1 MERLPLSH
9 LFRSDVWLARGQSIP
24 LLDDLNGKVLWF
36 PLRHRVRA
44 LIFVCQQWHA
54 ISCRGT
60 GAKTQVLILSTLMGL
75 MAGKMRETACHWKC
89 NALCWVTSCAGAGS
103 TTAMAFRR
111 ERRSVSNS
119 GQEVVTVGILFGC
132 RNTSCSL
139 ALKNTKKLQ
148 PWLWK
153 DTAPKWCFYF
163 LSLIICFTDC
173 CKSNVMA
180 RCSSALSYKPFVNCH
195 EQFAPKNT
203 SQRYIALSFTLMD
216 SCEANRGEAK
226 SSHAS
231 CPAFVYFPNISWV
244 HRSASLMCMSENIK
258 GTNRLFKWQWK
269 MAPKALCTSTALHR
283 SHKYLYNPLEPSFC
297 FTEVELKKKK
307 FLQNLLWGS
316 TSFHSRKKNTPWSLD
331 FNIQLTDIQ
340 C

>member
-103 TTAMAFRR
+103 TTAIAFRW

-132 RNTSCSL
+132 RNMSCSL

-153 DTAPKWCFYF
+153 DSSKMVF
-163 LSLIICFTDC
+163 LFSLIDYLF
-173 CKSNVMA
+173 
-180 RCSSALSYKPFVNCH
+180 
-195 EQFAPKNT
+195 
-203 SQRYIALSFTLMD
+203 
-216 SCEANRGEAK
+216 
-226 SSHAS
+226 
-231 CPAFVYFPNISWV
+231 
-244 HRSASLMCMSENIK
+244 HR
-258 GTNRLFKWQWK
+258 
-269 MAPKALCTSTALHR
+269 
-283 SHKYLYNPLEPSFC
+283 
-297 FTEVELKKKK
+297 
-307 FLQNLLWGS
+307 LL
-316 TSFHSRKKNTPWSLD
+316 
-331 FNIQLTDIQ
+331 
-340 C
+340 